1 MKHTA
6 IMAMILILL
15 TQTNP
20 LVQGPSTGTGSL
32 LLQIPG
38 YGTIHGQLDNATV
51 HESNAIAM
59 TMTVNDQIQ
68 TAQGSFPI
76 QATGSWDGVRN
87 GSAVSG
93 AVRNVNGK
101 IHICIFL
108 YCNNVDFV
116 GQGNWSGLLDSSMNA
131 NGNFTVAT
139 AFASSPYPQIPAGQS
154 IPMQG
159 SWSASFA
166 YPVPEFQWSGAFSLT
181 VLLVVAALAL
191 GRRTGSRTFSEQTQA

>member
-1 MKHTA
+1 
-6 IMAMILILL
+6 MAMILLLL
-15 TQTNP
+15 TQTSP
-20 LVQGPSTGTGSL
+20 LAQGTSTGTGSV

-38 YGTIHGQLDNATV
+38 YGMIHGQLENATI

-59 TMTVNDQIQ
+59 TMTVNDQFQ

-87 GSAVSG
+87 GSGVSG

-116 GQGNWSGLLDSSMNA
+116 GQGNWSGLLDTSMNA
-131 NGNFTVAT
+131 NGNFTVAA
-139 AFASSPYPQIPAGQS
+139 AFASSPYQQIPAGQS

-166 YPVPEFQWSGAFSLT
+166 YPVPEFQWSGAFSLI

-191 GRRTGSRTFSEQTQA
+191 GWRTRSRTFSEQTQA